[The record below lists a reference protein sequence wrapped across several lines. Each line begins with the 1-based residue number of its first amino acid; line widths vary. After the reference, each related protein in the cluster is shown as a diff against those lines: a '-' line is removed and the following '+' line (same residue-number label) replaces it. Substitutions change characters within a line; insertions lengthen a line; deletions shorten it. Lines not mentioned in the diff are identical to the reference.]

1 MAVHDDCPGLTV
13 EILVDGKPLEEYAY
27 EEEDELPNTTT
38 RYVECRS
45 GTEFAINTN
54 FKAPFAPMEM
64 SIRVYL
70 DGAKMANLFARK
82 HTMLG
87 RTYTQSSTKWKESG
101 EWRTSNFLFSD
112 LRVGT

>member
-45 GTEFAINTN
+45 GTEFAIKTN
-54 FKAPFAPMEM
+54 FKAPFAPMD
-64 SIRVYL
+64 ILLVIWL
-70 DGAKMANLFARK
+70 DGTRVSSRVLRK
-82 HTMLG
+82 YYLLKQPII
-87 RTYTQSSTKWKESG
+87 QSETRWMKDGAW
-101 EWRTSNFLFSD
+101 
-112 LRVGT
+112 